1 MAILSGQ
8 WINRKSLSVAAA
20 MQFTC
25 WFRQPLPFGY
35 MPEDSSTPQPR
46 RRRTPDRVAGVRQ
59 GIAKMLNEIIVKHN
73 SAELQAM
80 IAREPEVRWL
90 FMSVTERR
98 LFPEGYYPPTL

>member
-1 MAILSGQ
+1 
-8 WINRKSLSVAAA
+8 